1 MEAPF
6 NFSLNVPSHPPPP
19 WPKETITLVWAD
31 DLTQWMSE
39 TIHDSI
45 DSQLLHQ
52 NYGVLL
58 DEPFHL
64 SLNVPPP
71 PPFCKKK
78 QQNFLLTDPKL
89 VRVTR
94 GCLYRLDICCI
105 SSGGRG
111 LCSDQTQTV
120 RTVEAWVKNS
130 KTSTRYNF
138 DNTRWVI
145 SIHIW
150 MKRRPQNSLRCSM
163 ILQLL
168 VY

>member
-1 MEAPF
+1 M
-6 NFSLNVPSHPPPP
+6 N
-19 WPKETITLVWAD
+19 
-31 DLTQWMSE
+31 E

-71 PPFCKKK
+71 SPPVKKN
-78 QQNFLLTDPKL
+78 QQNFLLTNPKL

-94 GCLYRLDICCI
+94 ECLYRLDICCI

-111 LCSDQTQTV
+111 LCSDRTQTV
-120 RTVEAWVKNS
+120 HTVEA
-130 KTSTRYNF
+130 
-138 DNTRWVI
+138 
-145 SIHIW
+145 
-150 MKRRPQNSLRCSM
+150 
-163 ILQLL
+163 
-168 VY
+168 